1 MARYFTDR
9 EKAEIREWLLELREV
24 VNPVDFP
31 ANRDRAREL
40 VSLLDQRPTH
50 PSSLIAYEYARVRRI
65 WRRLAE
71 ECSQERRHG
80 SFRNFDVSNTQI

>member
-1 MARYFTDR
+1 
-9 EKAEIREWLLELREV
+9 
-24 VNPVDFP
+24 
-31 ANRDRAREL
+31 